1 MSSRVVVALRIAA
14 PPARVF
20 EAFTT
25 QIAAWWRPNSL
36 FAFTPRSPGVMAFE
50 EGEGGRRLV
59 ERLASGKVFEVGKVR
74 VWEPGE
80 KLVVGWRQAAFT
92 PDMDTEVEVLFE
104 AVEDGATRVTVEH
117 RGWDSVPQ
125 AHVARHTFP
134 DGLFLR
140 RHGEWWSNLLAGLA
154 ITAKDRQLGTA
165 GEGDT

>member
-25 QIAAWWRPNSL
+25 EIAAWWRPNSL

-50 EGEGGRRLV
+50 EEEGGRRLV

-74 VWEPGE
+74 VWAPGE
-80 KLVVGWRQAAFT
+80 KLVVGWRQATFT
-92 PDMDTEVEVLFE
+92 PDMDTEVEVRFE
-104 AVEDGATRVTVEH
+104 AVEDGTRVTVEH

-125 AHVARHTFP
+125 PHVARHTFP

-140 RHGEWWSNLLAGLA
+140 RHGEWWRDLLDGLA
-154 ITAKDRQLGTA
+154 NTAAARQLDDA
-165 GEGDT
+165 GEGDA